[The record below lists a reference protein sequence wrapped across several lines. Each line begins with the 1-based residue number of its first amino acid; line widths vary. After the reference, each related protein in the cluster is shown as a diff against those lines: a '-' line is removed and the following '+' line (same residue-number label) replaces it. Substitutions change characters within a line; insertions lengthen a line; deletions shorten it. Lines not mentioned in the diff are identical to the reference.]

1 MPQEITPNRN
11 HEMPEPLRIGTLG
24 AAGITPAALMA
35 PASENS
41 EVEVVAVAAR
51 DKSRANAFAQRFG
64 IPNVCDSYDDV
75 IADPTLDIIYNPL
88 PIHLHHEYSI
98 KALRAG
104 KHVLCEKSFSMNAE
118 EAREM
123 ARVAEDTGLV
133 LIEAFHYRYH
143 PVFLTAI
150 EIFDSGVLGK
160 ITELHAE
167 FTVGTPNPENIRMHY
182 ETGGG
187 ATMDMGC
194 YPISWVRHIMREEP
208 RVTDAEATTGNPQVD
223 MKLEVSMMFSNDVK
237 ARTIGSMTD
246 PGFSAYLL
254 VTGENGT
261 LRVQNPLVPQ
271 HGNKIELTINGETI
285 RDEELTRR
293 PTYSYQLEAFVD
305 AVKNGTRLPTDAEDA
320 IKQMEVIDAA
330 YVAAGLEPRRSTS

>member
-1 MPQEITPNRN
+1 MSEI
-11 HEMPEPLRIGTLG
+11 LRIGTLG

-35 PASENS
+35 PASENND
-41 EVEVVAVAAR
+41 VEVSAVAAR
-51 DKSRANAFAQRFG
+51 ENSRATAFAQRFD
-64 IPNVCDSYDDV
+64 IPNVYDTYDDV

-104 KHVLCEKSFSMNAE
+104 KHVLCEKSFSMNAD

-123 ARVAEDTGLV
+123 AKVAQETGLV

-143 PVFLTAI
+143 PVFDAAL
-150 EIFDSGVLGK
+150 EIVDSNVLGK
-160 ITELHAE
+160 ISSVHAE

-208 RVTDAEATTGNPQVD
+208 KVLAAEAVTGNPQVD
-223 MKLEVSMMFSNDVK
+223 LKLEVSMSFSNEVK
-237 ARTIGSMTD
+237 ARTIGSMCD

-254 VTGENGT
+254 LTGDNGS

-271 HGNKIELTINGETI
+271 HGNKIELTIDGERI

-293 PTYSYQLEAFVD
+293 PTYSFQLEAFVD
-305 AVKNGTRLPTDAEDA
+305 AVKNGTKLPTDAEDA

-330 YVAAGLEPRRSTS
+330 YIAAGLEPRRNPKS

>member
-1 MPQEITPNRN
+1 M
-11 HEMPEPLRIGTLG
+11 L
-24 AAGITPAALMA
+24 
-35 PASENS
+35 PASEND

-51 DKSRANAFAQRFG
+51 SRSRAEEFAKRFS
-64 IPNVCDSYDDV
+64 ISNVYDTYDDV

-104 KHVLCEKSFSMNAE
+104 KHVLCEKSFSMNAA

-123 ARVAEDTGLV
+123 ASVAEETGLV

-143 PVFLTAI
+143 PVFETAL
-150 EIFDSGVLGK
+150 EIVDSNVLGK
-160 ITELHAE
+160 VSSIHAE

-194 YPISWVRHIMREEP
+194 YPLSWVRHIMREEP
-208 RVTDAEATTGNPQVD
+208 EVTAAEAITGNPQVD
-223 MKLEVSMMFSNDVK
+223 LKLEVRMYFKSGVT
-237 ARTIGSMTD
+237 ARTIGSMCD

-254 VTGENGT
+254 VSGEKGT

-271 HGNKIELTINGETI
+271 HGNRIELTVDGQKI

-305 AVKNGTRLPTDAEDA
+305 TVRNGTKLPTDAEDA

-330 YVAAGLEPRRSTS
+330 YTAAGLLPRRNSGQ

>member
-1 MPQEITPNRN
+1 MPQEIPPRRK
-11 HEMPEPLRIGTLG
+11 HEMSETLRIGTLG

-35 PASENS
+35 PASEN
-41 EVEVVAVAAR
+41 EDVEVIAVAAR
-51 DKSRANAFAQRFG
+51 DKSRANAFAQRFD
-64 IPNVCDSYDDV
+64 IPTVHDTYDDV
-75 IADPTLDIIYNPL
+75 ISDSTLDIIYNPL

-104 KHVLCEKSFSMNAE
+104 KHVLCEKSFSMNAD

-123 ARVAEDTGLV
+123 AQVAEETGLV

-160 ITELHAE
+160 IRELHAE
-167 FTVGTPNPENIRMHY
+167 FTVGTPNAENIRMHH

-208 RVTDAEATTGNPQVD
+208 KVTAAAATTGNPQVD
-223 MKLEVSMMFSNDVK
+223 MKLEVSMMFSDGAE
-237 ARTIGSMTD
+237 ARTIGSMCD

-254 VTGENGT
+254 VTGENGA

-271 HGNKIELTINGETI
+271 HGNKIELTIDGEKI

-305 AVKNGTRLPTDAEDA
+305 AVKNGTKLPTDAEDA
-320 IKQMEVIDAA
+320 IKQMELIDAA
-330 YVAAGLEPRRSTS
+330 YIAAGLEPRRTT